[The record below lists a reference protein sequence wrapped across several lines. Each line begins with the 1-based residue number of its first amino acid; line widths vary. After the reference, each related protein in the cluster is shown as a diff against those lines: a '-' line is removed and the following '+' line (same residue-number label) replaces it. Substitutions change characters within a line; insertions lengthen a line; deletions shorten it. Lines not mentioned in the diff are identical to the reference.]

1 MALTGTQLVIS
12 NSQLGL
18 TAATKRMFQC
28 GSWNRSWL
36 HFLSNLL
43 SYVPMAGQG
52 MLAAA
57 MKAVFVGLS

>member
-1 MALTGTQLVIS
+1 VIS

-28 GSWNRSWL
+28 ASLKMCWV
-36 HFLSNLL
+36 HFLRNLL
-43 SYVPMAGQG
+43 SYVPKAGQG

-57 MKAVFVGLS
+57 MKAVFVGLG